1 MVISNCVINLAA
13 DKSKVLAE
21 AARVLRPGGRFA
33 VSDVI
38 ADPDMDDATR
48 SDMEQWTGCV
58 AGALTR
64 TEFEETLADVGL
76 TEIEIHETHRG
87 ARARQL
93 GDHTS
98 AQTGVAAPPAARSGS
113 SRPSWGSSQEA
124 GPGVASDAGVSLSGP
139 AQLDR
144 GHRRQGGRPMTTKAD
159 FSEEEWATLVR
170 SPMVAGAAITLADP
184 GGPIEVL
191 KETSAVLKFVT
202 STSSEQRDD
211 LVGEL
216 ARELRGL
223 AEQRQNPL
231 GDFKPRGALAG
242 KEIVDEIS
250 RADQIVSAKAS
261 PEEADAFR
269 AWIMECAQRAAD
281 AAKEGGFMGFRAERV
296 SQGEKDML
304 AQLRSALGVSGAP

>member
-1 MVISNCVINLAA
+1 
-13 DKSKVLAE
+13 
-21 AARVLRPGGRFA
+21 
-33 VSDVI
+33 
-38 ADPDMDDATR
+38 
-48 SDMEQWTGCV
+48 
-58 AGALTR
+58 
-64 TEFEETLADVGL
+64 
-76 TEIEIHETHRG
+76 
-87 ARARQL
+87 
-93 GDHTS
+93 
-98 AQTGVAAPPAARSGS
+98 
-113 SRPSWGSSQEA
+113 
-124 GPGVASDAGVSLSGP
+124 
-139 AQLDR
+139 
-144 GHRRQGGRPMTTKAD
+144 MTTKAD
-159 FSEEEWATLVR
+159 FNEDEWATLVR
-170 SPMVAGAAITLADP
+170 SPLVAGAAITLADP

-191 KETSAVLKFVT
+191 KETSAVVKFAT

-216 ARELRGL
+216 AREVRGL
-223 AEQRQNPL
+223 AEQRKNPL

-250 RADQIVSAKAS
+250 RADEIVSAKAS